1 VIIRYNP
8 IMDAR
13 LLKEYRDR
21 WRAVREV
28 EIEEQRRASITVRW
42 QQLNALY
49 AMARGLGLSYQT
61 REDEI
66 ETVRQRW
73 ARLKG

>member
-1 VIIRYNP
+1 
-8 IMDAR
+8 MDAR
-13 LLKEYRDR
+13 LQKEYRDR

-28 EIEEQRRASITVRW
+28 EIEEQRRAYITVRW
-42 QQLNALY
+42 QKLNALY
-49 AMARGLGLSYQT
+49 AMARGLGMSFQT

-73 ARLKG
+73 ARLKERS

>member
-1 VIIRYNP
+1 
-8 IMDAR
+8 MDAR

-42 QQLNALY
+42 LQLNALY
-49 AMARGLGLSYQT
+49 AMARGLGLNSPP
-61 REDEI
+61 EESEI

-73 ARLKG
+73 CRLKDSM

>member
-1 VIIRYNP
+1 
-8 IMDAR
+8 MDAR

-21 WRAVREV
+21 WRAVRAV

-49 AMARGLGLSYQT
+49 AMARDLGLSDQT

-73 ARLKG
+73 ARLKDRK